1 MAWRLIN
8 AHFEVGAVRTAQ
20 FPEQDAVE
28 FALVGR
34 SNVGKSS
41 LLNALFS
48 TKKLVKTSKAP
59 GRTREL
65 NFFAAEL
72 IDQEEQR
79 LPVRFVD
86 LPGYGFARTSREL
99 QQHWQKTINR
109 YFSTRQALRGLVLP
123 IDIRRGLMAMD
134 QEMLDWCHYHGLPAH
149 LLLTKRDKLSK
160 SEAQNTLRM
169 VQRQLAESPLFSA
182 QLFSA
187 TKKEGVEEAREKI
200 VQLLMNEPRPVNS

>member
-41 LLNALFS
+41 LLNALFG

-86 LPGYGFARTSREL
+86 LPGYGYAKVSHAQRDAMSERIGTYLSSGR
-99 QQHWQKTINR
+99 HC
-109 YFSTRQALRGLVLP
+109 
-123 IDIRRGLMAMD
+123 MA
-134 QEMLDWCHYHGLPAH
+134 
-149 LLLTKRDKLSK
+149 LLLLDLKRSPADLDLSTFDFLCDRGPAEVICTKSDRLKPNARKTRKRDL
-160 SEAQNTLRM
+160 QNEM
-169 VQRQLAESPLFSA
+169 GLARPPRIT
-182 QLFSA
+182 SA
-187 TKKEGVEEAREKI
+187 TKGVGLPELRDWLAALALN
-200 VQLLMNEPRPVNS
+200 QGS